1 MHILVPSYTIETHKG
16 FMKHDFFLIGSDNV
30 ELTELF
36 MMQKQLDVYIEENNG
51 VEREVFREKLLALTV
66 ELAELA
72 NETRCFKFWSQKGPS
87 TKPVLIEE
95 YVDSIHFL
103 LSLGILKGMDDLK
116 QWPEGEEDGDLTE
129 LFLRTQR
136 AVLDFGERQDR
147 ASYESVWILYRAIAE
162 TLGFTADELIQA
174 YREKN
179 EENYARQQ
187 RGY

>member
-1 MHILVPSYTIETHKG
+1 M
-16 FMKHDFFLIGSDNV
+16 
-30 ELTELF
+30 ELTGLF
-36 MMQKQLDVYIEENNG
+36 EMQKRLDAYIEENNG
-51 VEREVFREKLLALTV
+51 VERDVFREKLLALTV

-87 TKPVLIEE
+87 PKPVLIEE

-103 LSLGILKGMDDLK
+103 LSLGILRDMEDLQEWPKGKMA
-116 QWPEGEEDGDLTE
+116 GDLTDM
-129 LFLRTQR
+129 FIRTQR

-147 ASYESVWILYRAIAE
+147 ASYEAIWVHYGAIAE
-162 TLGFTADELIQA
+162 LLGFTPDEMIRA

-179 EENYARQQ
+179 DENYARQQ